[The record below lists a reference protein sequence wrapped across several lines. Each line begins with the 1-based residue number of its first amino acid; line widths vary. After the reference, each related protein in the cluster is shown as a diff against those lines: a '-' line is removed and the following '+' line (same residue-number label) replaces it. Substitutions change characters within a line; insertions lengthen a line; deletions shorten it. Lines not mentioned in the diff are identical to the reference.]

1 MTPLGI
7 LGEKSLGFSGIWN
20 VTVASLN
27 VVEKHN
33 VIVDVC
39 ASKPSDVFVILIIA
53 TENDLVVQ
61 NHLDSVQAVVLG
73 N

>member
-1 MTPLGI
+1 M
-7 LGEKSLGFSGIWN
+7 WN
-20 VTVASLN
+20 VAVASLN
-27 VVEKHN
+27 IVEKHN
-33 VIVDVC
+33 FIVDVC